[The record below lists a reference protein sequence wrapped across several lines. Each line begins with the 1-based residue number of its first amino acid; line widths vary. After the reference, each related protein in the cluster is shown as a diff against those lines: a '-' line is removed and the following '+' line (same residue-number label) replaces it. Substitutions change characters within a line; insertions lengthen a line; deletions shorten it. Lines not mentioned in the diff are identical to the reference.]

1 MKKLCTILLYVFSL
15 LNTTVAQKLSV
26 ESFVLAPTDITAQT
40 KGRKDLNGDACALV
54 KIFVVGDVADVEGN
68 VVKPLVKKNSQTWA
82 FMTQGSKQMQVI
94 AQNALPLMVTF
105 ADYGIGKLESNRT
118 YILTLNK
125 MGGASASTLSSSN
138 TLPSS
143 SVSSTSVNSPQVR
156 TTSNS
161 VSVPSGSVITIP
173 VKNGISIEMVKVEA
187 GGFKMGS
194 KQKPELGD
202 FFRTDYP
209 SHRVTLTNNYYI
221 GKYEVTQELWQVVM
235 DSVPSQFKGDN
246 LPVEWVSW
254 DDCQDFISKLNAM
267 TGKHFR
273 LPTEAEWEYA
283 ARGGKKSRGYRYSGS
298 NILDNVAWY
307 HDNSGS
313 KTHAVGAK
321 QPNELGIYDMTGNV
335 EEWCQDGERRY
346 DGSHQTN
353 PVGNSF
359 LRRMYRGG
367 SWYSSP
373 SGCGVSSRS
382 SDGSLILYNTLG
394 LRLALSE

>member
-1 MKKLCTILLYVFSL
+1 MKKLYLIILSVFAL
-15 LNTTVAQKLSV
+15 LNTVVAQELTVK
-26 ESFVLAPTDITAQT
+26 SFVLAPTDITAQT
-40 KGRKDLNGDACALV
+40 EGRKDLNGDACALV

-194 KQKPELGD
+194 KQKPEFGD
-202 FFRTDYP
+202 FRTDYP

-298 NILDNVAWY
+298 NILGDVAWY
-307 HDNSGS
+307 RSNSGD

-359 LRRMYRGG
+359 FRRMYRGG

-382 SDGSLILYNTLG
+382 SDQSLILYNTLG

>member
-1 MKKLCTILLYVFSL
+1 MKKLYLIILSVFAL
-15 LNTTVAQKLSV
+15 LNTTVAQELTVK
-26 ESFVLAPTDITAQT
+26 SFVLAPTDLTAQT
-40 KGRKDLNGDACALV
+40 EGRKDLNGDACALV

-173 VKNGISIEMVKVEA
+173 VKDGVCIEMVKVEA

-194 KQKPELGD
+194 KQKPEFGD
-202 FFRTDYP
+202 FRTDYP

-298 NILDNVAWY
+298 NILGDVAWY
-307 HDNSGS
+307 RSNSGD

-382 SDGSLILYNTLG
+382 SDQSLILYNTLG

>member
-1 MKKLCTILLYVFSL
+1 MKKLYLILLSVFAF
-15 LNTTVAQKLSV
+15 LNTAMAQELKV
-26 ESFVLAPTDITAQT
+26 KSFVLAPTDITAQT
-40 KGRKDLNGDACALV
+40 EGRKDLNGDACALV

-173 VKNGISIEMVKVEA
+173 VKDGVCIEMVKVEA

-254 DDCQDFISKLNAM
+254 DQCQNFLSKLNSI
-267 TGKHFR
+267 TGKQFR

-298 NILDNVAWY
+298 NTIDDVAWY
-307 HDNSGS
+307 EDNSGY
-313 KTHAVGAK
+313 KTHAVGTK
-321 QPNELGIYDMTGNV
+321 QPNELGIYDMAGNV

-359 LRRMYRGG
+359 FRRMYRGG

-382 SDGSLILYNTLG
+382 SDQSLILYNTLG